1 MGDGAFMD
9 NNKKEFNKIVSRYIK
24 NDYEFSDKLGHK
36 YKNLGDEVYEIIK
49 IKIINHEIKPG
60 ERIIDKNLA
69 EDLGVSRS
77 LVRQALTILEKE
89 NLVESIPRSGFYV
102 KEIREKDVIEIYE
115 IRKILE
121 KAATEKAV
129 EKIPKKDIEEL
140 DKIFK
145 DAKKDLD
152 KYKVEQ
158 FIKADNKLHRVII
171 NNCGNEKLIEL
182 INSYN
187 THITFYRVADLSRV
201 ERSKEAYFEHLEIF
215 KAVKKRDVTKTV
227 ELMGAHIENAK
238 NIIIENFYD
247 YTYK

>member
-24 NDYEFSDKLGHK
+24 NDYEFSDKLGHN
-36 YKNLGDEVYEIIK
+36 YKNLGDEVYEIVK

-152 KYKVEQ
+152 KDKVEQ